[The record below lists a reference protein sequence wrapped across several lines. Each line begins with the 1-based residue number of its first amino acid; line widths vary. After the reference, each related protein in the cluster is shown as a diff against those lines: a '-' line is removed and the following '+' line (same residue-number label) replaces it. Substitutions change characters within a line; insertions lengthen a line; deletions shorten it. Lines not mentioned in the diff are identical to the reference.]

1 MTESVIYKVLKSGCK
16 INTKGDLT
24 MKAKVMCRTVEK
36 GQQAFFVK
44 VDRKEYFL
52 FQQEFRKSVKD
63 FFQNGVSVNATNNY
77 SSAHSTAVRRTLDK
91 LPSYL
96 HYIEKEYDVEIYE
109 KTKEARSVKRMKPYK
124 RQAFRWQDY
133 AWAV

>member
-1 MTESVIYKVLKSGCK
+1 
-16 INTKGDLT
+16 
-24 MKAKVMCRTVEK
+24 MKTKVMCRTVEK

-44 VDRKEYFL
+44 VDGKEYFL

-91 LPSYL
+91 LPCYL

-109 KTKEARSVKRMKPYK
+109 KTKEAKSVKKSKPYK
-124 RQAFRWQDY
+124 RQSFRWQDY
-133 AWAV
+133 AWAM

>member
-1 MTESVIYKVLKSGCK
+1 MTDIVIYMVLKSGCK
-16 INTKGDLT
+16 IKRKEILT
-24 MKAKVMCRTVEK
+24 MKVKVMCRTVEK

-44 VDRKEYFL
+44 VDGKEYFL

-109 KTKEARSVKRMKPYK
+109 KTKEAKSVKKSKPYK
-124 RQAFRWQDY
+124 RQSFRWQDY
-133 AWAV
+133 AWAM

>member
-1 MTESVIYKVLKSGCK
+1 
-16 INTKGDLT
+16 
-24 MKAKVMCRTVEK
+24 MKTKVMCRTVEK

-44 VDRKEYFL
+44 VDGKEYFL
-52 FQQEFRKSVKD
+52 FQQEFRKSVKV
-63 FFQNGVSVNATNNY
+63 FFQNGVSVNAINNY

-109 KTKEARSVKRMKPYK
+109 KTKEARSVKRMKTYK

-133 AWAV
+133 AWAM